1 MFMVLYEEK
10 YTVKTIVWTSII
22 AGLVITTSSIA
33 VLSSVPKTE
42 TLWPIILIDALVI
55 LPVIFLLAI
64 MTRFEVKIDEK
75 TLSFGYPPIIVRIPL
90 EQIDN
95 VTFTKVGFLS
105 SGGIGIR
112 LSSGGGWNYV
122 TFWGD
127 LARVEWSNG
136 RRHGFSVKNPEE
148 VKRILGK
155 LLGKDKILEDYSKR

>member
-1 MFMVLYEEK
+1 MVLYEEK

-22 AGLVITTSSIA
+22 AGLVIITSSIA

>member
-1 MFMVLYEEK
+1 MVLYEEK